1 MTSYCVYRIFQDN
14 YDKDVLF
21 SDLTRDEAMAIVQN
35 SPDEDG
41 SMVVFDKQ

>member
-1 MTSYCVYRIFQDN
+1 MNNYCVYRIYEDN

-35 SPDEDG
+35 APNEDG

>member
-1 MTSYCVYRIFQDN
+1 MNEYSVYRIFQDS

-21 SDLTRDEAMAIVQN
+21 SNLTRDEAVAIVQN